1 MVSGGK
7 IGMAQSLSGIQKTAI
22 LMIALGPEKSAKIVQ
37 HLNENE
43 IDQLTLEMANVHK
56 ISSDQRDI
64 VVEEFHQMCIAS
76 DYIAQGGIEYARD
89 VLERALGEQRAFD
102 IISRLSSSLKMRPF
116 DLVRRTDPK
125 QHLSFIQGEHPQTIA
140 LIMTH
145 LPSDKAATIL
155 SSLPHEK
162 QANITRRIALMGR
175 TSPDV
180 LKEIEKILERKIS
193 SLAPADYTSSGGIQ
207 SVVDILNRSDPGTLK
222 VVMDA
227 LEMDDPELAE
237 QVKRQMFV
245 FEDIVM
251 LDDRGVQLV
260 LREVDS
266 KDLALAIKGSNPE
279 VGEKIM
285 HNMSARASQML
296 KEDIE
301 FMGPVRLRDV
311 EDAQQ
316 RIVKVIR
323 RLEESGAIVI
333 SRGGGDEL
341 IY

>member
-1 MVSGGK
+1 
-7 IGMAQSLSGIQKTAI
+7 MAQSLSGIQKAAI
-22 LMIALGPEKSAKIVQ
+22 LMISLGPDKSANIVK
-37 HLNENE
+37 HLSEAE

-56 ISSDQRDI
+56 ISAEQRDT
-64 VVEEFHQMCIAS
+64 VVDEFHQMCIAN
-76 DYIAQGGIEYARD
+76 DYIAQGGIDYARD
-89 VLERALGEQRAFD
+89 VLERALGTQRAFD

-125 QHLSFIQGEHPQTIA
+125 QLLSFIQGEHPQTIA

-145 LPSDKAATIL
+145 LPSDKAATLL
-155 SSLPHEK
+155 SSLPHDK
-162 QANITRRIALMGR
+162 QADITRRIALMGR

-193 SLAPADYTSSGGIQ
+193 SLAPTDYTTSGGIQ

-222 VVMDA
+222 VVMES

-251 LDDRGVQLV
+251 LDDRGIQLV
-260 LREVDS
+260 LREADS

>member
-1 MVSGGK
+1 MT
-7 IGMAQSLSGIQKTAI
+7 QSINGIQKAAI
-22 LMIALGPEKSAKIVQ
+22 LMIALGPDKSAKIVQ
-37 HLNENE
+37 HLTETE

-56 ISSDQRDI
+56 ISAEQRDN
-64 VVEEFHQMCIAS
+64 VVDEFHQMCIAN
-76 DYIAQGGIEYARD
+76 DYIAQGGIDYARD
-89 VLERALGEQRAFD
+89 VLERALGEQKAFD

-125 QHLSFIQGEHPQTIA
+125 QLLSFIQGEHPQTIA

-155 SSLPHEK
+155 SSLAHEK
-162 QANITRRIALMGR
+162 QADITRRIALMGR

-193 SLAPADYTSSGGIQ
+193 SLAPTDYTTSGGIQ

-251 LDDRGVQLV
+251 LDDRGIQLV

-285 HNMSARASQML
+285 QNMSARASQML

>member
-1 MVSGGK
+1 MS
-7 IGMAQSLSGIQKTAI
+7 QQLTGIQKTAI
-22 LMIALGPEKSAKIVQ
+22 LMISLGSERSAKVVQ
-37 HLNENE
+37 HLTEAE
-43 IDQLTLEMANVHK
+43 IEQLTLEMANVRK
-56 ISSDQRDI
+56 ISSEQRDA
-64 VVEEFHQMCIAS
+64 VVDEFYQMCVAN
-76 DYIAQGGIEYARD
+76 DYISQGGIDYARD
-89 VLERALGEQRAFD
+89 VLERALGEQRAFE
-102 IISRLSSSLKMRPF
+102 IITRLSTSLKMRPF

-125 QHLSFIQGEHPQTIA
+125 QLLSFIQGEHPQTIA

-145 LPSDKAATIL
+145 LPADKAAILL
-155 SSLPHEK
+155 SSLPQER
-162 QANITRRIALMGR
+162 QADVTKRIALMGR

-222 VVMDA
+222 VVMET
-227 LEMDDPELAE
+227 LEVDDPELAE

-251 LDDRGVQLV
+251 LDDRGIQLV
-260 LREVDS
+260 LREVDM
-266 KDLALAIKGSNPE
+266 KDMALSLKGSNPE
-279 VGEKIM
+279 VAQKIM
-285 HNMSARASQML
+285 ANMSARASQNL
-296 KEDIE
+296 REDME

-311 EDAQQ
+311 EEAQQ

-323 RLEESGAIVI
+323 RLEETGAIVI
-333 SRGGGDEL
+333 SRGGSDEI

>member
-1 MVSGGK
+1 
-7 IGMAQSLSGIQKTAI
+7 MAQTINGIQKAAI
-22 LMIALGPEKSAKIVQ
+22 LMIALGPEKSAKVVQ
-37 HLNENE
+37 HLGDSE
-43 IDQLTLEMANVHK
+43 IEQLTLEMANVRK
-56 ISSDQRDI
+56 ISSEQRD
-64 VVEEFHQMCIAS
+64 VVVDEFHQMCVAN

-89 VLERALGEQRAFD
+89 VLERALGEHRAFE
-102 IISRLSSSLKMRPF
+102 IITRLSSSLKMRPF
-116 DLVRRTDPK
+116 DIVRRTDPK
-125 QHLSFIQGEHPQTIA
+125 QLLSFIQGEHPQTIA

-145 LPSDKAATIL
+145 LPADKAATLL
-155 SSLPHEK
+155 SSLPHER
-162 QANITRRIALMGR
+162 QADVTRRIALMGR

-193 SLAPADYTSSGGIQ
+193 SLAPTDYTTSGGIQ

-251 LDDRGVQLV
+251 LDDRGIQLV
-260 LREVDS
+260 LREVDA
-266 KDLALAIKGSNPE
+266 KDLALALKGSNPE
-279 VGEKIM
+279 VGQKIM
-285 HNMSARASQML
+285 ANMSARASQML
-296 KEDIE
+296 KEDME

-333 SRGGGDEL
+333 SRGGSDEI

>member
-1 MVSGGK
+1 
-7 IGMAQSLSGIQKTAI
+7 MAQTLTGVQKAAI
-22 LMIALGPEKSAKIVQ
+22 LMISLGPDKSAQVVQ
-37 HLNENE
+37 HLADAE
-43 IDQLTLEMANVHK
+43 IEQLTLEMANVRK
-56 ISSDQRDI
+56 ISSDQRDL
-64 VVEEFHQMCIAS
+64 VVDEFHQMCVAN

-89 VLERALGEQRAFD
+89 VLERALGEQKAFE
-102 IISRLSSSLKMRPF
+102 IITRLSASLKMRPF

-125 QHLSFIQGEHPQTIA
+125 QLLSFIQGEHPQTIA

-145 LPSDKAATIL
+145 LPSEKAAILL
-155 SSLPHEK
+155 SSLPQDR
-162 QANITRRIALMGR
+162 QADVTKRIALMGR

-193 SLAPADYTSSGGIQ
+193 SLAPTDYTSSGGIQ

-222 VVMDA
+222 VVMDS
-227 LEMDDPELAE
+227 LEVDDPELAE

-251 LDDRGVQLV
+251 LDDRGIQLV
-260 LREVDS
+260 LREVDV
-266 KDLALAIKGSNPE
+266 KDLALALKGTNPD
-279 VGEKIM
+279 VIQKIAA
-285 HNMSARASQML
+285 NMSARASQNL
-296 KEDIE
+296 KEDME

-316 RIVKVIR
+316 RIVKIIR
-323 RLEESGAIVI
+323 RLEETGVIVI
-333 SRGGGDEL
+333 SRGGSDEI